1 LTRVEKVRRV
11 EISRE
16 EVKRVELRWEE
27 MEQLWVLLKRVAKI
41 EKS

>member
-1 LTRVEKVRRV
+1 MTRVEKVRRV

-27 MEQLWVLLKRVAKI
+27 MEQLWVLSKRVAKI

>member
-1 LTRVEKVRRV
+1 MTRVEKVRRV

-16 EVKRVELRWEE
+16 EAKRVELRWEE